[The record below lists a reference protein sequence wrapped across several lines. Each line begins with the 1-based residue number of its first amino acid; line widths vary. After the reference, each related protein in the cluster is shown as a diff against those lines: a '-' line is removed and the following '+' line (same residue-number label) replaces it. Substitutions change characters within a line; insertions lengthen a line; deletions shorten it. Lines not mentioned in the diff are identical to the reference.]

1 MTITFEQ
8 SPVQEARLPQGT
20 IRYREMGTGQPILLV
35 HGFMVNGLLWRKV
48 APRLAADFRVIAP
61 DWPFGAHPV
70 PLGPGADLTP
80 PGFARLIADFMAELD
95 LRDVTLVGN
104 DTGGAMCQLVAVDHP
119 ERLGRLALL
128 SCDAYEYFPPP
139 LFRPLRAIAAI
150 PGGVRTV
157 IASLRPRPAQRLPM
171 SYGWTTKRPLED
183 RILDAW
189 LAPSRRDAGIR
200 REIAAVLRGA
210 EPSHTLGAAKRFGEF
225 GKPVLVAWA
234 AEDKFF
240 PSELGERLAGE
251 FPDARLERIED
262 SRTFVSEDQPERTA
276 QLIADFA
283 REPARDRAATT

>member
-20 IRYREMGTGQPILLV
+20 IRYREMGTGEPILLV

-61 DWPFGAHPV
+61 DWPMGSHPV

-80 PGFARLIADFMAELD
+80 SGFARLVADFMAELD
-95 LRDVTLVGN
+95 LRNVTLVGN
-104 DTGGAMCQLVAVDHP
+104 DTGGAMCQLVAVNHP
-119 ERLGRLALL
+119 ERLGRLVLTP
-128 SCDAYEYFPPP
+128 CDAYDHFPPP
-139 LFRPLRAIAAI
+139 LFRPLKAIARI
-150 PGGVRTV
+150 PGGIRVV
-157 IASLRPRPAQRLPM
+157 IASLRPRPAQRLPI
-171 SYGWTTKRPLED
+171 SYGWTTKRPIED

-189 LAPSRRDAGIR
+189 LAPARRDAGIR
-200 REIAAVLRGA
+200 RDIAALLRGA
-210 EPSHTLGAAKRFGEF
+210 HPRHTLAAAERFGEF
-225 GKPVLVAWA
+225 RRPVLIAWA
-234 AEDKFF
+234 PEDKFF
-240 PSELGERLAGE
+240 PFEYGERLAAA
-251 FPDARLERIED
+251 FPDARLEVIED

>member
-20 IRYREMGTGQPILLV
+20 IRYREMGTGEPILLV

-61 DWPFGAHPV
+61 DWPMGSHPV

-80 PGFARLIADFMAELD
+80 SGFARLVADFMAELD
-95 LRDVTLVGN
+95 LRNVTLVGN
-104 DTGGAMCQLVAVDHP
+104 DTGGAMCQLVAVNHP
-119 ERLGRLALL
+119 ERLCLL
-128 SCDAYEYFPPP
+128 GLTPCDAYDHFPPP
-139 LFRPLRAIAAI
+139 LFRPLKAIARI
-150 PGGVRTV
+150 PGGIRVV
-157 IASLRPRPAQRLPM
+157 IASLRPRPAQRLPI
-171 SYGWTTKRPLED
+171 SYGWTTKRPIED

-189 LAPSRRDAGIR
+189 LAPARRDAGIR
-200 REIAAVLRGA
+200 RDIAALLRGA
-210 EPSHTLGAAKRFGEF
+210 HPRHTLAAAERFGEF
-225 GKPVLVAWA
+225 RRPVLIAWA
-234 AEDKFF
+234 PEDKFF
-240 PSELGERLAGE
+240 PFEYGERLAAA
-251 FPDARLERIED
+251 FPDARLEVIED